1 MAAGLDPVVAWAV
14 AVGSALADVVIG
26 LDLVEAEG
34 LAAVATPH
42 LEEAEPVGAAER
54 RASGDASP
62 WLQCIELEM
71 FEWPVVVRGYLDTVL
86 GCQADWVER

>member
-1 MAAGLDPVVAWAV
+1 VAAGLDPVVAWAV
-14 AVGSALADVVIG
+14 AVGSALADVVVG

-54 RASGDASP
+54 RASGGASP
-62 WLQCIELEM
+62 WL
-71 FEWPVVVRGYLDTVL
+71 
-86 GCQADWVER
+86 